1 MIQMIFVIDYE
12 AEVLFPDDA
21 TKNLTFEE
29 FSKWKS
35 KLMDENDLTIDNYA
49 LRWAPGKDV
58 CVDCRRSRSKIRDE
72 IIRLNSC
79 SMIRNI
85 RINGVPIEGYEAALK
100 RTVGKITPTNYG
112 NIVDNIFC
120 SGKCLPMPGEVVYRK
135 DDNGKTVKFTIPE
148 KDLNTTD
155 G

>member
-21 TKNLTFEE
+21 TKDLTFED
-29 FSKWKS
+29 FSKWKT
-35 KLMDENDLTIDNYA
+35 KLMDDTDLTIENHA

-58 CVDCRRSRSKIRDE
+58 CVDCRRSRSKIREE

-85 RINGVPIEGYEAALK
+85 RINGIPIDHYDQVLQ
-100 RTVGKITPTNYG
+100 RTVGKITPTMYG
-112 NIVDNIFC
+112 KIVDNVFC
-120 SGKCLPMPGEVVYRK
+120 SG
-135 DDNGKTVKFTIPE
+135 TPE
-148 KDLNTTD
+148 KGINTT
-155 G
+155 GE